1 MYTTLNAQA
10 QLFVANLERTQ
21 QNMDD
26 ATAELSSGLQLTQ
39 ASDSPDQV
47 DLLLQL
53 RANLQQNTQIQ
64 SNLTLAQ
71 TDASTADS
79 TLNAAASLMNTA
91 IQLATEGANATQTA
105 ESRASIAVQAQSLLT
120 QMVAYSQTQVA
131 GRYIFSGDDDQ
142 SPSYQLDLTAPTGVD
157 QLSNAAATKQIQN
170 PAGGSFSAYL
180 TAQQIFDDQNADG
193 TPATDNVFAALFNLY
208 TALTSPTNAQAD
220 VANTV
225 DQLQA
230 AADHLGDMD
239 AFYGNVENQITQA
252 NTFASSY
259 ATQLQSQI
267 GNIQDANIPAVA
279 TNLTQDQVQLEAAMQ
294 SQAELPTKS
303 LFDYLG

>member
-10 QLFVANLERTQ
+10 QLFLANLERNQ
-21 QNMDD
+21 EAMDN
-26 ATAELSSGLQLTQ
+26 ATSELSSGLQLTQ

-64 SNLTLAQ
+64 SNLTIAQ

-105 ESRASIAVQAQSLLT
+105 ESRSSMAVQAQSLLT
-120 QMVAYSQTQVA
+120 EMVAYSQTQVA
-131 GRYIFSGDDDQ
+131 GRFIFSGDDDQ
-142 SPSYQLDLTAPTGVD
+142 NPAYQLDLTAPTGVD
-157 QLSNAAATKQIQN
+157 QLSNAGATKQIQN
-170 PAGGSFSAYL
+170 PAGGSFPAYL

-208 TALTSPTNAQAD
+208 TALTNNDQTGCANA
-220 VANTV
+220 V

-230 AADHLGDMD
+230 AANHVGDMD

-267 GNIQDANIPAVA
+267 GNIEDTNVPAVA
-279 TNLTQDQVQLEAAMQ
+279 TQLTQDQVQEEAAMQ

>member
-1 MYTTLNAQA
+1 MYTTLNAQT
-10 QLFVANLERTQ
+10 QLFLADLGRTQ
-21 QNMDD
+21 QDIDN
-26 ATAELSSGLQLTQ
+26 ATAELSSGYQMTQ

-71 TDASTADS
+71 ADASTADS
-79 TLNAAASLMNTA
+79 TLNAAASLMDTA
-91 IQLATEGANATQTA
+91 VQLATEGANSTQTA
-105 ESRASIAVQAQSLLT
+105 ESRANMAVQAQSLLSE
-120 QMVAYSQTQVA
+120 MVAYSQTQVA
-131 GRYIFSGDDDQ
+131 GNYIFSGDDNR
-142 SPSYQLDLTAPTGVD
+142 SPAYQMDLTAPTGVD
-157 QLSNAAATKQIQN
+157 QLSNAAATKQIQT
-170 PAGGSFSAYL
+170 PASGSFPAYL

-193 TPATDNVFAALFNLY
+193 TPATDNVFAALYNLY
-208 TALTSPTNAQAD
+208 TALANNDQTGCANA
-220 VANTV
+220 V

-230 AADHLGDMD
+230 AADHLGDMG

-259 ATQLQSQI
+259 TTQLQTQI
-267 GNIQDANIPAVA
+267 GNIQDADIPAVA
-279 TNLTQDQVQLEAAMQ
+279 TELTQDQVQLEAAMQ
-294 SQAELPTKS
+294 SQAELPTKT